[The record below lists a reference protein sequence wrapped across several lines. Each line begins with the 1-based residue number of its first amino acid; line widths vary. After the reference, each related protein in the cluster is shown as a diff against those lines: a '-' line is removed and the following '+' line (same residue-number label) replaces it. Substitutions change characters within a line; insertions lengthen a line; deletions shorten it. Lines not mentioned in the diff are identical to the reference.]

1 MDYLL
6 SKVNEDMYIGTT
18 IVIISLV
25 VLVIKIVPKIVRA
38 FQSVR
43 KELNKYENLHK
54 DLCETKDLLEKLD
67 EELGTTK
74 TQTKRLQRITNNQ
87 QAHITEAFEE
97 RELIL
102 KSLLGVV
109 QGLQEIGAN
118 GPTKIAEK
126 EIQNFLLRKAH
137 KAQMDNLKDGEE

>member
-1 MDYLL
+1 MSYLL
-6 SKVNEDMYIGTT
+6 SKVSEDMYIGTT

-25 VLVIKIVPKIVRA
+25 VLVIKVVPKFVKA

-54 DLCETKDLLEKLD
+54 ELCETKELLETLD
-67 EELGTTK
+67 KELGYTK

-87 QAHITEAFEE
+87 QTHITEAFEE

-118 GPTKIAEK
+118 GPTKRTEK
-126 EIQNFLLRKAH
+126 EIQEFLLRKAH
-137 KAQMDNLKDGEE
+137 KTQIESLKDGEE